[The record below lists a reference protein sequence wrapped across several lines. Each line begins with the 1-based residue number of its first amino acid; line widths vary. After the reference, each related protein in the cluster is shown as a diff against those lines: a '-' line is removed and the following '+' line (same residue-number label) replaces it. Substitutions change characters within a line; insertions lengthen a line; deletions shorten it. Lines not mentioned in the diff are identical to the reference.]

1 MKVKVLLTTLNA
13 KYIHKNLAL
22 RWLYVSSYKKEDVR
36 IKEYTIK
43 HDPIKVA
50 QELIEAEEEIIAFS
64 VYIWNIKPTLEII
77 SYMKEHSHKHIIV
90 GGPEVTYES
99 YDLVDKGVDAI
110 SLGEG
115 EIAFWNY
122 IKMLESDSTYEVDG
136 IYTKEYPNTNVQKV
150 DLTYSESLD
159 DPYFLEIDKNE
170 MDKRYFYFETSR
182 GCPYSCEYCLSST
195 DNRVRMFSEEYI
207 FTILEKISKSNIRIV
222 KLLDR
227 TFNVHPKRA
236 LKIARYMNENCPN
249 QIFQFEIV
257 AETLSEEMLE
267 FFEKEADKKR
277 FRFEIGVQS
286 FQSETL
292 KAVGRIQNNERL
304 VEVINRLQKA
314 NVVMHLDLIA
324 GLPYEDVHLF
334 KDSFNRLYDLHID
347 EIQLGILKLLKG
359 TNLKRKQK
367 EYDYVYNEEPPY
379 DIEETKWLN
388 KQEMK
393 EINDCAHAVE
403 KYYNSGKCRYSIDT
417 ILELGFYSDAFSLFY
432 ELGKKM
438 NRLKRPYQPHDLFV
452 LLKESIVGHDDMVD
466 GILNYDY
473 YPIFKQKP
481 KMFLKN
487 KISDELRKEMMQ
499 MCEDK
504 HIISEEERHH
514 YSYLDTVY
522 YEGKL
527 GYQLLVYSKKQDY
540 PVRYFI
546 KDNRIEKMEERR

>member
-1 MKVKVLLTTLNA
+1 MKLKVLLTTLNA

-22 RWLYVSSYKKEDVR
+22 RWLYVASHNKENVR

-43 HDPIKVA
+43 HDIQKIA
-50 QELIEAEEEIIAFS
+50 EELIQDEADIIAFS
-64 VYIWNIKPTLEII
+64 VYIWNIKQTMEIV
-77 SYMKEHSHKHIIV
+77 SYIKQKCNKHIIL

-99 YDLVDKGVDAI
+99 FDLLKQGVDAI

-122 IKMLESDSTYEVDG
+122 IKMLESNTTYEVEG
-136 IYTKEYPNTNVQKV
+136 IYTEAYPNTKIQKV
-150 DLTYSESLD
+150 DLKYNESLI
-159 DPYFLEIDKNE
+159 DPYFLEMDKQE
-170 MDKRYFYFETSR
+170 MSKRYFYFETSR
-182 GCPYSCEYCLSST
+182 GCPYACEYCLSST
-195 DNRVRMFSEEYI
+195 DNQVRMFSEDYV
-207 FTILEKISKSNIRIV
+207 FMILEKISKSDIRVV

-236 LKIARYMNENCPN
+236 LKIARYMNDKCPN

-257 AETLSEEMLE
+257 AETLSEELLE
-267 FFEKEADKKR
+267 FFEKEADKNR

-286 FQSETL
+286 FHSKTL
-292 KAVGRIQNNERL
+292 TAVGRIQNNKRL
-304 VEVINRLQKA
+304 VEVIKRLQKA

-324 GLPYEDVHLF
+324 GLPYEGLELF
-334 KDSFNRLYDLHID
+334 KHSFNQLYDLHID

-359 TNLKRKQK
+359 TKLKAKK
-367 EYDYVYNEEPPY
+367 EEYHYLYNDNPPY
-379 DIEETKWLN
+379 DVEETKWLTR
-388 KQEMK
+388 KEMK
-393 EINDCAHAVE
+393 EIHDCAHAVE

-417 ILELGFYSDAFSLFY
+417 ILEFGLYSDAFSLFF

-438 NRLKRPYQPHDLFV
+438 NDLKRPYQPHDLFK
-452 LLKESIVGHDDMVD
+452 LLKELIEDNRIDD
-466 GILNYDY
+466 ILKYDY

-487 KISDELRKEMMQ
+487 TITEETRKELLE
-499 MCEDK
+499 MCYDK
-504 HIISEEERHH
+504 KIINEEEMYH
-514 YSYLDTVY
+514 YTHIDRVY
-522 YEGKL
+522 YKHRS

-546 KDNRIEKMEERR
+546 DGKEIEKMEENR